1 MSTAAAVRSTDS
13 SHWYWPD
20 GRPAYEIAK
29 KDGSGVRPTT
39 LADAR
44 KMNLLPS
51 VTTILRIL
59 DKPALTDWK
68 IEQAVLAA
76 MTTPRIDGEA
86 DDAFVY
92 RALHRERHQDQES
105 QIARDLGTGIHAAI
119 ENFLLSPHRVISPAG
134 EMQST
139 RHYLGPWIFPALFSV
154 LQRGSVL
161 DVECCVI
168 GDGYAGKLDL
178 AQEAPDAIWLWD
190 WKTAK
195 KLPDPKK
202 GAWPEHVLQLSA
214 YARAWF
220 SRSASKPIR
229 TGNVYIST
237 VEQGKFVICE
247 HGPWEQA
254 YSCGF
259 MPLVQHWQWAT
270 GYKPKQ

>member
-1 MSTAAAVRSTDS
+1 MSTVAATRNTDS

-44 KMNLLPS
+44 KLNLLPS

-76 MTTPRIDGEA
+76 MTTPRIDREA

-92 RALHRERHQDQES
+92 RVLHRERQQDREG
-105 QIARDLGTGIHAAI
+105 QIARDRGTEIHAAI
-119 ENFLLSPHRVISPAG
+119 ETILLNPTTAVSPKLA
-134 EMQST
+134 
-139 RHYLGPWIFPALFSV
+139 PWILPALDAV
-154 LQRGSVL
+154 LGRGKVL

-178 AQEAPDAIWLWD
+178 AQEAPDTIWLWD

-202 GAWPEHVLQLSA
+202 GGAWPEHVLQLSA
-214 YARAWF
+214 YARAWLAQ
-220 SRSASKPIR
+220 RTYGQPIR

-247 HGPWEQA
+247 HEPWEQT

-259 MPLVQHWQWAT
+259 LPLVQHWQWAT